1 MGTLL
6 PSRCSLPGNRHCLRE
21 GPPQP
26 PAVSMN
32 TKQKLSPPGELHES
46 VLLVFFFFL
55 NSVFFSLP
63 HLFFSFFPPSPLPR
77 PFMTGTLLYVE
88 KKSKENPEVGSE
100 NKQVGVWELLSVSFF
115 WFQEL
120 LSALTL
126 LTQVFVHLWRRIS
139 GSASLLCAKISTAN
153 YL

>member
-1 MGTLL
+1 
-6 PSRCSLPGNRHCLRE
+6 
-21 GPPQP
+21 
-26 PAVSMN
+26 
-32 TKQKLSPPGELHES
+32 
-46 VLLVFFFFL
+46 
-55 NSVFFSLP
+55 
-63 HLFFSFFPPSPLPR
+63 
-77 PFMTGTLLYVE
+77 MTGTLLYVQAE
-88 KKSKENPEVGSE
+88 KSKENPEVGSE
-100 NKQVGVWELLSVSFF
+100 NKQDGVWELLSVSFF